1 MAIIEFVILTG
12 LGIVLG
18 AFIVNMLNNRQQQRV
33 LDDAFYRLLQLQ
45 NGKVSLIQLA
55 AAAKVDAQIA
65 QRYLESQVQIFSAI
79 LEVDEQ
85 GDTFYRFPKLSLPP
99 ILDRQQW

>member
-18 AFIVNMLNNRQQQRV
+18 VFLVNMSNDRQQQRI
-33 LDDAFYRLLQLQ
+33 LDDAFYRLLKFQ
-45 NGKVSLIQLA
+45 NGKISLIQLA

-65 QRYLESQVQIFSAI
+65 QKYLESQAQIFSAI
-79 LEVDEQ
+79 LEIDEQ
-85 GDTFYRFPKLSLPP
+85 GDTFYKFPKLSLPP
-99 ILDRQQW
+99 VLEQQQW

>member
-18 AFIVNMLNNRQQQRV
+18 AFIVNMLNNRQQQRI
-33 LDDAFYRLLQLQ
+33 LDDAFYKLLQLQ

-55 AAAKVDAQIA
+55 AAAKVDAQVA
-65 QRYLESQVQIFSAI
+65 QRYLENQVQIFSAI
-79 LEVDEQ
+79 LEIDEQ
-85 GDTFYRFPKLSLPP
+85 GDTFYKFPNLSLPP
-99 ILDRQQW
+99 VLDQQPW